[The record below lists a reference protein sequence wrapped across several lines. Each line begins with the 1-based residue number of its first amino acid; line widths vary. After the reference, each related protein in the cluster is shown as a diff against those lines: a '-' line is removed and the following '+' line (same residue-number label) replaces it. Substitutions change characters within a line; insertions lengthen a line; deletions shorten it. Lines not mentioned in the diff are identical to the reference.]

1 MRTRMVGVLLTLLVV
16 AAIWFTGNRAED
28 GPGGGSGGG
37 PETSPG
43 SNPGSGTSSAAT
55 VTAVVDGDTIR
66 VVPDG
71 SAEERRV
78 RLLGLDAPEVRDTPE
93 CGGPEATDVLVD
105 LLPVG
110 TTVTLVGD
118 PTQDDVDRYDR
129 LLRYVEAPDGTDVGE
144 RLIASGW
151 VATYVFRDD
160 FERLGRYAAAE
171 DRARD
176 EGRGAWG
183 SC

>member
-1 MRTRMVGVLLTLLVV
+1 MRTRVVGVLLTLLAV
-16 AAIWFTGNRAED
+16 AAVWLAGSRADD
-28 GPGGGSGGG
+28 GPGPDTPATDGS
-37 PETSPG
+37 TDG
-43 SNPGSGTSSAAT
+43 STAT

-66 VVPDG
+66 VVPEGATD
-71 SAEERRV
+71 ERRV
-78 RLLGLDAPEVRDTPE
+78 RLLGIDAPEVRGTPE

-110 TTVTLVGD
+110 STVTLVGD

-129 LLRYVEAPDGTDVGE
+129 LLRYVERGDGTDVGE
-144 RLIASGW
+144 RLVASGW

-160 FERLGRYAAAE
+160 FQRLGRYAAAQ
-171 DRARD
+171 DRAEA
-176 EGRGAWG
+176 EGRGMWG